1 MSMSLARQITRG
13 AATLGPLPGEAV
25 EKVKLALYDYLSCAF
40 ESLQLPQSLA
50 AIKLAS
56 RWQQNGGV
64 AVIGTPLAVPSG
76 EAAFVNAVLGHGLV
90 REDMHTASVSHLGVV
105 VFPALL
111 ALSQSKPIDG
121 ADFTVA
127 AVSGYEAG
135 AAIGRVLMD
144 AETVR
149 RVRPTGVTG
158 PLGAAVAGARMLRLP
173 EDQAT
178 SALALA
184 ANTTSG
190 LNEWPRT
197 GADDMYFHV
206 GFAARNAVTAVELAE
221 AGAYAAETSL
231 DGQAGLFAALG
242 HAGDGAGVRAFGR
255 GNLEI
260 LEVFHK
266 PVGACNYAQTATQ
279 AALALA
285 RELGAPSTEI
295 AAVRILCT
303 RAALN
308 YPGCDAT
315 GPFTRVLA
323 AKMSIRYC
331 TAAALARGTA
341 AESNF
346 RDLADPEINR
356 LIAATTLE
364 QDPELTR
371 AYPGA
376 QGSEVILTLRNG
388 CELRRRLADLTA
400 ASPEQIRDR
409 YEQAASTVLGRVTTD
424 VVASMIDSLEEQ
436 EEIGVLSALLAAR

>member
-1 MSMSLARQITRG
+1 MAISLARRITR
-13 AATLGPLPGEAV
+13 AAAAFGPPPPEAV

-40 ESLQLPQSLA
+40 ESLHAPQSLA
-50 AIKLAS
+50 AVRLAS
-56 RWQQNGGV
+56 RWQQAGGATV
-64 AVIGTPLAVPSG
+64 LGTPLAVPSG

-90 REDMHTASVSHLGVV
+90 REDMHTGSVSHLGVV

-111 ALSQSKPIDG
+111 ALSQAKPVAG
-121 ADFTVA
+121 GDFAAA
-127 AVSGYEAG
+127 AVCGYEAG
-135 AAIGRVLMD
+135 AAIGRALMD

-149 RVRPTGVTG
+149 RIRPTGVTG
-158 PLGAAVAGARMLRLP
+158 PLGAAVAGARMLRLS
-173 EDQAT
+173 EDAAT

-184 ANTTSG
+184 ANTTCG

-197 GADDMYFHV
+197 GADDMYFQV

-221 AGAYAAETSL
+221 QGVYAAETAL
-231 DGQAGLFAALG
+231 DGPAGLFTALG
-242 HAGDGAGVRAFGR
+242 RAERAAEVRAFEGER
-255 GNLEI
+255 LAI

-279 AALALA
+279 AALELA
-285 RELGAPSTEI
+285 REVASREI

-308 YPGCDAT
+308 YPGCDAP

-331 TAAALARGTA
+331 AAAALARGTA

-346 RDLADPEINR
+346 GDLADPEINR
-356 LIAATTLE
+356 LIRATVLE
-364 QDPELTR
+364 EDPELTR
-371 AYPGA
+371 AYPAA
-376 QGSEVILTLRNG
+376 QGSEVILTLRDG
-388 CELRRRLADLTA
+388 RQLRRRLADLTP

-409 YEQAASTVLGRVTTD
+409 YERAASAVLGRIATD
-424 VVASMIDSLEEQ
+424 VVASMIDTLEQQ